1 MDHTAIKLLEKCQTA
16 HKLVACVG
24 STFSWHPVENYNSL
38 TLKLLIF
45 YFVILLCFTA
55 KEFKKY
61 HLGLN
66 PKLKVSNSIP
76 LKEAKIPDVQLPTE
90 FDWRGHNVV
99 TEVKNQVTFSLFCL

>member
-1 MDHTAIKLLEKCQTA
+1 
-16 HKLVACVG
+16 
-24 STFSWHPVENYNSL
+24 
-38 TLKLLIF
+38 LKLLIF
-45 YFVILLCFTA
+45 LNFVILLCFTA

-90 FDWRGHNVV
+90 FDWRSRNVV
-99 TEVKNQVTFSLFCL
+99 TEVKNQVTFSHMLFMRHIGNQRLESVLECM